1 MGVTPRPIRLHIEQ
15 LVLHGF
21 DPLDRHAI
29 GDAVRNELRE
39 VLRDQST
46 ADVATISIPRLRAG
60 TVPASAHAGEGIG
73 TAVGRAVD
81 GALRR

>member
-39 VLRDQST
+39 ALRDRD
-46 ADVATISIPRLRAG
+46 AGDVATTSIPRLRAG
-60 TVPASAHAGEGIG
+60 TVPASARAGEAIG

>member
-39 VLRDQST
+39 ALRDRSKG
-46 ADVATISIPRLRAG
+46 DIATVSIPRLRAE
-60 TVPASAHAGEGIG
+60 TVPASARPGEGIG
-73 TAVGRAVD
+73 TAVGQAVD